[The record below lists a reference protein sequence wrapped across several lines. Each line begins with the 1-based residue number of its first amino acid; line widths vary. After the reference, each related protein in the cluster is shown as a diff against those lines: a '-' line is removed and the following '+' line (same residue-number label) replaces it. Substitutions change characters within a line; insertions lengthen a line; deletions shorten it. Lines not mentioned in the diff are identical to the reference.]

1 MTKFRVAIIRT
12 ETQSFIIEAQN
23 SSEAIEKISD
33 AWDNGE
39 LELDDPDT
47 SDTDFSLIGR
57 AEKNAKYETLSAL
70 WLCSCSSGK
79 RL

>member
-12 ETQSFIIEAQN
+12 ETQSFIVEAEN

-33 AWDNGE
+33 AWDNRDI
-39 LELDDPDT
+39 ELDNLDT

-57 AEKNAKYETLSAL
+57 ADENARVVL
-70 WLCSCSSGK
+70 
-79 RL
+79 

>member
-1 MTKFRVAIIRT
+1 MPKFRVAIIRT
-12 ETQSFIIEAQN
+12 ETQSFIVEAEH
-23 SSEAIEKISD
+23 STEAIEKISD

-57 AEKNAKYETLSAL
+57 ADENARAVL
-70 WLCSCSSGK
+70 
-79 RL
+79 

>member
-1 MTKFRVAIIRT
+1 MPKFRVAIIRT
-12 ETQSFIIEAQN
+12 ETQSFIVEAQN
-23 SSEAIEKISD
+23 STEAIEKISD

-57 AEKNAKYETLSAL
+57 ADEKAKAAL
-70 WLCSCSSGK
+70 
-79 RL
+79 

>member
-1 MTKFRVAIIRT
+1 MHKFRVAIIRT

-57 AEKNAKYETLSAL
+57 ADEKAKAAL
-70 WLCSCSSGK
+70 
-79 RL
+79 